1 MSTTTVCFINQKGG
15 CGKSSSTYHLGGAL
29 AAKGHNVLLVDCDP
43 QGSLSQAFFGSAAVE
58 NLPARETLAAV
69 FDPAAV
75 LDDPA
80 RLAVPTGFD
89 RLSILR
95 ANQTL
100 APFNRPEPER
110 EGLNQFL
117 LRDALTDI
125 VGYDLILIDCPPNLY
140 LASWNAMLAS
150 SHVVVPVPPED
161 FGAQGLRV
169 VHQAIE
175 QASRLNPRLTLT
187 GHLVTRY
194 DGRLAVHRAYLQK
207 LRSLYRETVFDAA
220 VPEASAFK
228 VALTCRTPVSHH
240 TPGSKAARVM
250 GEVADELLARI
261 ASITVA
267 PALAVGAA
275 ATGAESAEPKQ
286 QSVG

>member
-29 AAKGHNVLLVDCDP
+29 AVKGFKTLLVDCDP

-69 FDPAAV
+69 FNPDAM
-75 LDDPA
+75 LDDPG
-80 RLAVPTGFD
+80 RLAVPTGFE

-100 APFNRPEPER
+100 APYNRPEPER

-117 LRDALTDI
+117 LRDVLADI
-125 VGYDLILIDCPPNLY
+125 SGYDFILIDCPPNLY

-150 SHVVVPVPPED
+150 DHVVIPVPPED

-169 VHQAIE
+169 VHQAID
-175 QASRLNPRLTLT
+175 QASRLNPRLHLA

-207 LRSLYRETVFDAA
+207 LRTLYSETVFASV

-240 TPGSKAARVM
+240 MPGSKAAKVM
-250 GEVADELLARI
+250 GQVADELRARI
-261 ASITVA
+261 AAHFEPVLVPSEID
-267 PALAVGAA
+267 
-275 ATGAESAEPKQ
+275 TGTPKQ

>member
-29 AAKGHNVLLVDCDP
+29 AAKGLSTLLVDCDP

-58 NLPARETLAAV
+58 TLSARETLAAV
-69 FDPAAV
+69 FDPNAM
-75 LDDPA
+75 LDEPA
-80 RLAVPTGFD
+80 RVAVPTGFE

-100 APFNRPEPER
+100 APYNRPEPER

-117 LRDALTDI
+117 LRDALADI
-125 VGYDLILIDCPPNLY
+125 TGYDIILIDCPPNLY
-140 LASWNAMLAS
+140 LASWNAMIAS
-150 SHVVVPVPPED
+150 GHVVVPVPPED

-169 VHQAIE
+169 VHQAID
-175 QASRLNPRLTLT
+175 QASRLNPRLSLT

-194 DGRLAVHRAYLQK
+194 DGRLSVHRTYEKK
-207 LRSLYRETVFDAA
+207 LRSLYRETVFDAV

-228 VALTCRTPVSHH
+228 VALACRTPVSHH
-240 TPGSKAARVM
+240 MPGSKAARVM
-250 GEVADELLARI
+250 AEVGEELLARI
-261 ASITVA
+261 AVA
-267 PALAVGAA
+267 TNAAVVAA
-275 ATGAESAEPKQ
+275 GAENVTTKH
-286 QSVG
+286 SVG

>member
-29 AAKGHNVLLVDCDP
+29 AVKGLNVLLVDCDP

-69 FDPAAV
+69 FDPDSM
-75 LDDPA
+75 LDNPA

-100 APFNRPEPER
+100 APYNRPEPER

-117 LRDALTDI
+117 LRDSLADI
-125 VGYDLILIDCPPNLY
+125 SGYDLVLIDCPPNLY
-140 LASWNAMLAS
+140 LASWNAMLAA

-175 QASRLNPRLTLT
+175 QASKLNPRLHLM

-207 LRSLYRETVFDAA
+207 LRSLYRETVFDTA

-240 TPGSKAARVM
+240 VPGSKAAQVM
-250 GEVADELLARI
+250 ATVADELLTRI
-261 ASITVA
+261 ASVSGA
-267 PALAVGAA
+267 NPALGSLVPDVAAEAV
-275 ATGAESAEPKQ
+275 TKQ

>member
-1 MSTTTVCFINQKGG
+1 MPTATVCFINQKGG
-15 CGKSSSTYHLGGAL
+15 CGKSSSTYHLGGSL
-29 AAKGHNVLLVDCDP
+29 AVKGLRVLLVDCDP

-58 NLPARETLAAV
+58 NLTARETLAAV
-69 FDPAAV
+69 FDPDAM
-75 LDDPA
+75 LDNPA
-80 RLAVPTGFD
+80 RLVIPTGVE

-95 ANQTL
+95 ANQAL
-100 APFNRPEPER
+100 APYNRPEPER

-117 LRDALTDI
+117 LREALSDIQGYDI
-125 VGYDLILIDCPPNLY
+125 VLIDCPPNLY

-175 QASRLNPRLTLT
+175 QASRLNQRLSLT

-194 DGRLAVHRAYLQK
+194 DGRLAVHRAYVQK
-207 LRSLYRETVFDAA
+207 LRALYRETIFDAV

-240 TPGSKAARVM
+240 TPGSKAAKVM
-250 GEVADELLARI
+250 AQVGDELLARI
-261 ASITVA
+261 AGTSLPVIA
-267 PALAVGAA
+267 PAAV
-275 ATGAESAEPKQ
+275 ATGGTKQ

>member
-1 MSTTTVCFINQKGG
+1 MATTTVCFINQKGG

-29 AAKGHNVLLVDCDP
+29 AAKGVNVLLVDCDP

-69 FDPAAV
+69 FDPAAM
-75 LDDPA
+75 LDDPG
-80 RLAVPTGFD
+80 RLAVPTGFE

-100 APFNRPEPER
+100 APYNRPEPEQ

-117 LRDALTDI
+117 LRDALSDINGYDI
-125 VGYDLILIDCPPNLY
+125 VLIDCPPNLY
-140 LASWNAMLAS
+140 LASWNVMLAS
-150 SHVVVPVPPED
+150 TDVVVPVPPED

-175 QASRLNPRLTLT
+175 QASRLNPRLRLT

-194 DGRLAVHRAYLQK
+194 DGRLAVHRAYMQK
-207 LRSLYRETVFDAA
+207 LRSLYRETIFDAV

-240 TPGSKAARVM
+240 TPGSKAAKVM
-250 GEVADELLARI
+250 AEVGDELLARI
-261 ASITVA
+261 AGPSLPVVA
-267 PALAVGAA
+267 SGGLG
-275 ATGAESAEPKQ
+275 TGEVKQ

>member
-1 MSTTTVCFINQKGG
+1 MATTTVCFINQKGG

-29 AAKGHNVLLVDCDP
+29 AVKGMNTLLVDCDP

-58 NLPARETLAAV
+58 TLSSRETLAAV
-69 FDPAAV
+69 FDPDAM

-80 RLAVPTGFD
+80 RLPIPTGFD

-100 APFNRPEPER
+100 APYNRPEPER

-117 LRDALTDI
+117 LRDALAEI
-125 VGYDLILIDCPPNLY
+125 SGYDIILIDCPPNLY
-140 LASWNAMLAS
+140 LASWNAMIAS
-150 SHVVVPVPPED
+150 QHVVVPVPPED

-169 VHQAIE
+169 VHQAID
-175 QASRLNPRLTLT
+175 QASKLNPVLSLT

-194 DGRLAVHRAYLQK
+194 DGRLAVHRAYEQK
-207 LRSLYRETVFDAA
+207 LRTLYLDTVFDSV

-228 VALTCRTPVSHH
+228 VALTCRKPVSHH
-240 TPGSKAARVM
+240 MPGSKAAKVM
-250 GEVADELLARI
+250 AQVADEMMARI
-261 ASITVA
+261 GSVA
-267 PALAVGAA
+267 VPVAEVAA
-275 ATGAESAEPKQ
+275 IESVESKKP
-286 QSVG
+286 SVG

>member
-1 MSTTTVCFINQKGG
+1 MLTTTICFINQKGG

-29 AAKGHNVLLVDCDP
+29 AAAGHNTLLVDCDP

-69 FDPAAV
+69 FDSTSV

-80 RLAVPTGFD
+80 RLAVPTGFEK
-89 RLSILR
+89 LSILR

-110 EGLNQFL
+110 EGLNQLL
-117 LRDALTDI
+117 LRDALADI
-125 VGYDLILIDCPPNLY
+125 ACYDLILLDCPPNLY

-150 SHVVVPVPPED
+150 EFVVVPVPPED

-169 VHQAIE
+169 VHQAID
-175 QASRLNPRLTLT
+175 QASRLNPRLRLA

-194 DGRLAVHRAYLQK
+194 DGRLLVHRAYEQK
-207 LRSLYRETVFDAA
+207 LRALYRDSVFDAV

-240 TPGSKAARVM
+240 APGSKAALVM
-250 GEVADELLARI
+250 AEVGQELLARVA
-261 ASITVA
+261 ASA
-267 PALAVGAA
+267 LPAIGAVEVRHEGR
-275 ATGAESAEPKQ
+275 TRTSG
-286 QSVG
+286 V

>member
-1 MSTTTVCFINQKGG
+1 MPTTTVCFINQKGG

-29 AAKGHNVLLVDCDP
+29 AVKGMNTLLVDCDP

-58 NLPARETLAAV
+58 TLSARETLAAV
-69 FDPAAV
+69 FDPDAM

-80 RLAVPTGFD
+80 RLAVTTGFD

-100 APFNRPEPER
+100 APYNRPEPER

-117 LRDALTDI
+117 LRDAIADI
-125 VGYDLILIDCPPNLY
+125 RGYDIILIDCPPNLY
-140 LASWNAMLAS
+140 LASWNAMIAS
-150 SHVVVPVPPED
+150 QHVVVPVPPED

-169 VHQAIE
+169 VHQAID
-175 QASRLNPRLTLT
+175 QASKLNPVLSLT

-194 DGRLAVHRAYLQK
+194 DGRLAVHRAYEQK
-207 LRSLYRETVFDAA
+207 LRTLYLDTVFDAV

-228 VALTCRTPVSHH
+228 VALTCRKPVSHYM
-240 TPGSKAARVM
+240 PGSKAAKVM
-250 GEVADELLARI
+250 AQVADEMMARI
-261 ASITVA
+261 ASVA
-267 PALAVGAA
+267 APVAEA
-275 ATGAESAEPKQ
+275 ATTESIASKK